1 MTLKKRVGIKR
12 LLRSL
17 ILSSYMS
24 QIIFKNFV
32 LGCLFLLASLSVYGA
47 RIKDLT
53 DVRGSRSNQ
62 LYGYGIV
69 TGLAGQ
75 GDSRIEYTELG
86 ILNALETLGIRAD
99 KADKSRNIAA
109 VMVTADIGPFAKE
122 GSRMDV
128 TVSSIGNA
136 DSLQGGILL
145 QAPLYGADG
154 KVYTVA
160 QGAVSIGGLS
170 AGGGGGANVQVNH
183 PTVGI
188 VSNGG
193 LVEREIESS
202 VLSGGNE
209 IELILRSPDSL
220 TAVKIADAVN
230 KYYPGTSLAIDGGV
244 VNVKV
249 PIDFRGQT
257 TNFLAAVGG
266 IDVKPDVPARVI
278 INERTGTIVATQSVR
293 ISPVAVSSSNVTIFL
308 NPTTG
313 VSQPLPFSQG
323 ATTILQGEN
332 ADLIEEVGR
341 FEALDELDPPGTSTV
356 NELASALNKL
366 GLTTREMTSILQSI
380 KNAGALQAEL
390 IIN

>member
-1 MTLKKRVGIKR
+1 MPKKRAGTKKSLQWSIHSSKMR
-12 LLRSL
+12 LTLSKK
-17 ILSSYMS
+17 IL
-24 QIIFKNFV
+24 F
-32 LGCLFLLASLSVYGA
+32 GCLVLLASLSVYGA

-69 TGLAGQ
+69 TGLSGQ

-145 QAPLYGADG
+145 QTPLYGADG
-154 KVYTVA
+154 NVYTVA

-193 LVEREIESS
+193 LVEREIESKILNS
-202 VLSGGNE
+202 GNE

-230 KYYPGTSLAIDGGV
+230 KYYPGTSLAVDGGV
-244 VNVKV
+244 VNVQV
-249 PIDFRGQT
+249 PVDFRGQT

-341 FEALDELDPPGTSTV
+341 FEPLDELDPPGASTV

>member
-1 MTLKKRVGIKR
+1 MKMQKSGLPIFS
-12 LLRSL
+12 LLCS
-17 ILSSYMS
+17 
-24 QIIFKNFV
+24 
-32 LGCLFLLASLSVYGA
+32 LFLLGASSVFGA

-62 LYGYGIV
+62 LFGYGIV

-86 ILNALETLGIRAD
+86 ILNALESLGIRAD

-122 GSRMDV
+122 GSKMDV

-160 QGAVSIGGLS
+160 QGAVSVGGLS
-170 AGGGGGANVQVNH
+170 AGNAGGANVQVNH
-183 PTVGI
+183 PTVGM

-193 LVEREIESS
+193 TVEREIESKALKGS
-202 VLSGGNE
+202 E
-209 IELILRSPDSL
+209 IELILRSPDST
-220 TAVKIADAVN
+220 TAVKIADAIN
-230 KYYPGTSLAIDGGV
+230 QYYPGTSLAKDSGL
-244 VNVKV
+244 VNIQV
-249 PIDFRGQT
+249 PANFQGQT
-257 TNFLAAVGG
+257 TNFLAAIGG

-278 INERTGTIVATQSVR
+278 INERTGTIVATQNVR
-293 ISPVAVSSSNVTIFL
+293 ISPVAVSSSNITIFL

-341 FEALDELDPPGTSTV
+341 FEPIDELDPPGVSTV
-356 NELASALNKL
+356 NDLASALNKL

>member
-1 MTLKKRVGIKR
+1 MKSTAW
-12 LLRSL
+12 
-17 ILSSYMS
+17 
-24 QIIFKNFV
+24 
-32 LGCLFLLASLSVYGA
+32 GCLFILALTSVFGA

-62 LYGYGIV
+62 LFGYGIV

-86 ILNALETLGIRAD
+86 VLNALETLGIRAD

-122 GSRMDV
+122 GARMDV

-145 QAPLYGADG
+145 QTPLYGADG
-154 KVYTVA
+154 KVYSVA

-193 LVEREIESS
+193 LVEREIESR
-202 VLSGGNE
+202 VLNSGNE

-220 TAVKIADAVN
+220 TAVKIADAIN
-230 KYYPGTSLAIDGGV
+230 KYYPGTAVAIDGGG
-244 VNVKV
+244 VNVQV
-249 PIDFRGQT
+249 PADFRGQT

-341 FEALDELDPPGTSTV
+341 FEALDELDPPGASTV

>member
-1 MTLKKRVGIKR
+1 MKSTAW
-12 LLRSL
+12 
-17 ILSSYMS
+17 
-24 QIIFKNFV
+24 
-32 LGCLFLLASLSVYGA
+32 GCLFILALTSVFGA

-62 LYGYGIV
+62 LFGYGIV

-86 ILNALETLGIRAD
+86 VLNALETLGIRAD

-122 GSRMDV
+122 GARMDV

-145 QAPLYGADG
+145 QTPLYGADG
-154 KVYTVA
+154 KVYSVA

-193 LVEREIESS
+193 LVEREIESR
-202 VLSGGNE
+202 VLNSGNE

-220 TAVKIADAVN
+220 TAVKIADAIN
-230 KYYPGTSLAIDGGV
+230 KYYPGTSLAIDGWV
-244 VNVKV
+244 VNVQV
-249 PIDFRGQT
+249 PADFRGQT

-341 FEALDELDPPGTSTV
+341 FEALDELDPPGASTV

>member
-1 MTLKKRVGIKR
+1 MVPAVSLHRESILKMIVFKTDMLR
-12 LLRSL
+12 LALYCSL
-17 ILSSYMS
+17 VLLGASSV
-24 QIIFKNFV
+24 F
-32 LGCLFLLASLSVYGA
+32 GA

-86 ILNALETLGIRAD
+86 ILNALESLGIRAD

-122 GSRMDV
+122 GAKMDV

-145 QAPLYGADG
+145 QTPMYGADG
-154 KVYTVA
+154 KVYSVA
-160 QGAVSIGGLS
+160 QGPVSVGGLS

-183 PTVGI
+183 PTVGM
-188 VSNGG
+188 VSNGAT
-193 LVEREIESS
+193 VEREIESK
-202 VLSGGNE
+202 VLQGGE
-209 IELILRSPDSL
+209 LELILRSPDSG

-230 KYYPGTSLAIDGGV
+230 QYYPGTSLAKDSGL
-244 VNVKV
+244 VNIQL
-249 PIDFRGQT
+249 PANFQGQT
-257 TNFLAAVGG
+257 TNFLAAIGG

-278 INERTGTIVATQSVR
+278 INERTGTIVATQNVR
-293 ISPVAVSSSNVTIFL
+293 ISPVAVSSSNITIFL

-323 ATTILQGEN
+323 ATTVIEGDN

-341 FEALDELDPPGTSTV
+341 FEALDELDPPGASTV

>member
-1 MTLKKRVGIKR
+1 MNKTNLSR
-12 LLRSL
+12 
-17 ILSSYMS
+17 ILS
-24 QIIFKNFV
+24 
-32 LGCLFLLASLSVYGA
+32 LFLVYLIGSLALSGA
-47 RIKDLT
+47 LIKDLT
-53 DVRGSRSNQ
+53 DIRGARSNQ
-62 LYGYGIV
+62 LFGYGIV

-86 ILNALETLGIRAD
+86 ILNALERLGIRAD

-109 VMVTADIGPFAKE
+109 VMVTANIGPFAKE

-145 QAPLYGADG
+145 QTPLQGADG
-154 KVYTVA
+154 KVYSVA
-160 QGAVSIGGLS
+160 QGPVSIGGLS
-170 AGGGGGANVQVNH
+170 AGNAGGNVQVNH

-188 VSNGG
+188 ITNGA
-193 LVEREIESS
+193 LVEREIESTI
-202 VLSGGNE
+202 LSNDS
-209 IELILRSPDSL
+209 IDLLLRSPNHL

-230 KYYPGTSLAIDGGV
+230 KFFPGTSIAEDGGL
-244 VNVKV
+244 VNVRL
-249 PIDFRGQT
+249 PQTFRGQS
-257 TNFLAAVGG
+257 TNFIAAIGG
-266 IDVKPDVPARVI
+266 IEVKPDVPARVI
-278 INERTGTIVATQSVR
+278 INERTGTIVATQNVR
-293 ISPVAVSSSNVTIFL
+293 ISPVAVSSSNITIFL

-323 ATTILQGEN
+323 ATALIQGEN
-332 ADLIEEVGR
+332 AELIEEVGR
-341 FEALDELDPPGTSTV
+341 FEALDELDPPGASTV

>member
-1 MTLKKRVGIKR
+1 MMPKKRAGTKKSLQWSIHSSKMR
-12 LLRSL
+12 LTLSNK
-17 ILSSYMS
+17 IL
-24 QIIFKNFV
+24 F
-32 LGCLFLLASLSVYGA
+32 GCLVLLASLSVYGA

-69 TGLAGQ
+69 TGLSGQ

-145 QAPLYGADG
+145 QTPLYGADG
-154 KVYTVA
+154 NVYTVA

-193 LVEREIESS
+193 LVEREIESKILNS
-202 VLSGGNE
+202 GNE

-230 KYYPGTSLAIDGGV
+230 KYYPGTSLAVDGGV
-244 VNVKV
+244 VNVQV
-249 PIDFRGQT
+249 PVDFRGQT

-341 FEALDELDPPGTSTV
+341 FEPLDELDPPGASTV

>member
-1 MTLKKRVGIKR
+1 MMHRKRVGTKKSLQWLIHSSKMR
-12 LLRSL
+12 LTLSKK
-17 ILSSYMS
+17 IL
-24 QIIFKNFV
+24 F
-32 LGCLFLLASLSVYGA
+32 GCLVLMASFSVYGA

-69 TGLAGQ
+69 TGLSGQ

-145 QAPLYGADG
+145 QTPLYGADG

-193 LVEREIESS
+193 LVEREIESKILNS
-202 VLSGGNE
+202 GNE

-230 KYYPGTSLAIDGGV
+230 KYYPGTSLAVDGGV

-249 PIDFRGQT
+249 PVDFRGQT

-266 IDVKPDVPARVI
+266 IDVKPDIPARVI

-341 FEALDELDPPGTSTV
+341 FEPLDELDPPGASTV

>member
-1 MTLKKRVGIKR
+1 MRISKLTFFFLK
-12 LLRSL
+12 LLSIL
-17 ILSSYMS
+17 LLSS
-24 QIIFKNFV
+24 
-32 LGCLFLLASLSVYGA
+32 SLYSA

-69 TGLAGQ
+69 TGLNGQ

-136 DSLQGGILL
+136 DSLQGGVLL
-145 QAPLYGADG
+145 QTPLLGADG
-154 KVYTVA
+154 KVYSVA
-160 QGAVSIGGLS
+160 QGPVSVGGLS
-170 AGGGGGANVQVNH
+170 AGNAGGSVQVNH

-188 VSNGG
+188 VSNGA
-193 LVEREIESS
+193 LVEKEIESTI
-202 VLSGGNE
+202 LSGNS
-209 IELILRSPDSL
+209 IDLILRSPDTT
-220 TAVKIADAVN
+220 TAVKIAEAIN
-230 KYYPGTSLAIDGGV
+230 KYYPATSIASDAGL

-249 PIDFRGQT
+249 PLDFRGQT
-257 TNFLAAVGG
+257 TNFLAAIGSVE
-266 IDVKPDVPARVI
+266 VKPDVPARVI
-278 INERTGTIVATQSVR
+278 INERTGTIVATQNVR
-293 ISPVAVSSSNVTIFL
+293 ISPVAVSSSNITIFL

-323 ATTILQGEN
+323 ATTILEGEN
-332 ADLIEEVGR
+332 ADLVEEIGR
-341 FEALDELDPPGTSTV
+341 FETLEELDPPGASTV

>member
-1 MTLKKRVGIKR
+1 MRFSIFITVI
-12 LLRSL
+12 SL
-17 ILSSYMS
+17 ACT
-24 QIIFKNFV
+24 V
-32 LGCLFLLASLSVYGA
+32 AEAA

-62 LYGYGIV
+62 LRGYGIV
-69 TGLAGQ
+69 TGLNGQ

-86 ILNALETLGIRAD
+86 ILNALENFGIRAD

-122 GSRMDV
+122 GTRMDV

-145 QAPLYGADG
+145 QTPLFGPDNKIAYS
-154 KVYTVA
+154 VA
-160 QGAVSIGGLS
+160 QGPVSVGGMS
-170 AGGGGGANVQVNH
+170 AGNAGGANVQVNH

-193 LVEREIESS
+193 IVEVEIASKVLQGTS
-202 VLSGGNE
+202 VDL
-209 IELILRSPDSL
+209 LLRSPDSA
-220 TAVKIADAVN
+220 TAVKMADAIN
-230 KYYPGTSLAIDGGV
+230 NLFPATSLAKDSGL
-244 VNVKV
+244 VNVEV
-249 PIDFRGQT
+249 PVQYRGKI
-257 TNFLAAVGG
+257 TNFIADIGE

-278 INERTGTIVATQSVR
+278 ISERTGTIVATQNVR
-293 ISPVAVSSSNVTIFL
+293 ISPVAVSNSNITIFL

-323 ATTILQGEN
+323 ATTILEGEN
-332 ADLIEEVGR
+332 AELIEEIGR
-341 FEALDELDPPGTSTV
+341 FDTIDELDPEGTSTV
-356 NELASALNKL
+356 NDLASALNKL

-390 IIN
+390 VIN